1 MLSLLA
7 INRVRLLCLQFLFCC
22 LLLEGDTDRRGFFL
36 DSLVVELRA
45 SLVDSLMFARVSYL
59 MLKKSFSISDDM
71 TMELLFE
78 ALVDVGLFEI

>member
-1 MLSLLA
+1 M
-7 INRVRLLCLQFLFCC
+7 
-22 LLLEGDTDRRGFFL
+22 
-36 DSLVVELRA
+36 VELRA

-59 MLKKSFSISDDM
+59 MLKKSLSISDDM